1 MHHGHHVGT
10 TNRKKYTFKRFQCIQ
25 CFTALFRFKTTVGHP
40 NIVGPI
46 LQWRFKKIHAPLT
59 FCVHDLCVHGMC
71 MACAWHVHDM
81 CLPVMCL
88 VCAWCVPGVCPDT
101 VVSAPPLPPHTH
113 MPCPH
118 NHITTHTT
126 ATCRCCRGYHRCS
139 GVPKHPTRHA
149 ASAAGAAGA
158 ATPTA
163 AAAAATYHMCRRL
176 HGRCRACCCCT
187 GRPPPPPAAAAT
199 ACAARRRRCCMLPLP
214 DYHRQTA

>member
-46 LQWRFKKIHAPLT
+46 LQWLFKKIHAPLT

-101 VVSAPPLPPHTH
+101 VISTPLPNPPPH

-118 NHITTHTT
+118 NHTH
-126 ATCRCCRGYHRCS
+126 HRHMPVLQGPS
-139 GVPKHPTRHA
+139 PLQRRAQAPHA
-149 ASAAGAAGA
+149 ACGGS
-158 ATPTA
+158 
-163 AAAAATYHMCRRL
+163 
-176 HGRCRACCCCT
+176 
-187 GRPPPPPAAAAT
+187 
-199 ACAARRRRCCMLPLP
+199 RRR
-214 DYHRQTA
+214 

>member
-46 LQWRFKKIHAPLT
+46 LQWLFKKIHAPLT

-71 MACAWHVHDM
+71 MACAWHVHDV

-101 VVSAPPLPPHTH
+101 VISTPPPTPPTHAMLTQPHTPPPHAGAVGAITAVAACPSTLRGMRHRQPAPLVPPHPPLPP
-113 MPCPH
+113 PLP
-118 NHITTHTT
+118 HTT
-126 ATCRCCRGYHRCS
+126 C
-139 GVPKHPTRHA
+139 A
-149 ASAAGAAGA
+149 AVCTAAAE
-158 ATPTA
+158 PTA
-163 AAAAATYHMCRRL
+163 AARAAT
-176 HGRCRACCCCT
+176 
-187 GRPPPPPAAAAT
+187 PA
-199 ACAARRRRCCMLPLP
+199 RCCRYCLC
-214 DYHRQTA
+214 